1 MSDTPHTN
9 NPTPAEVA
17 QAREPNHLLAAVGLG
32 ILINA
37 LIPASWLTLRI
48 IYLIAAAATVFMVH
62 SAGAG
67 APEKK
72 SRFARISRTIMTR
85 LTKNP
90 NQWWTVFAMFAA
102 IVASLVP
109 DIAHPVTALALLFSF
124 WITNRE
130 TASIQAE
137 PAAQVVQEDEDVSAA
152 AETMDPEI
160 PAKKIEAPPE
170 VEKTPGEIDSE
181 DSERGGYEK
190 EQRERWE
197 GWIKDEIDRL
207 DDG

>member
-1 MSDTPHTN
+1 MPDSPHTN

-37 LIPASWLTLRI
+37 LIPASWLALRI
-48 IYLIAAAATVFMVH
+48 IYLVVAAATVFMVH
-62 SAGAG
+62 SAGVG
-67 APEKK
+67 APEKQ

-137 PAAQVVQEDEDVSAA
+137 PAAQVVQEDEDDSAA
-152 AETMDPEI
+152 AETMDSKIP
-160 PAKKIEAPPE
+160 PAKIEEPPGIEEAPD
-170 VEKTPGEIDSE
+170 KIDSK
-181 DSERGGYEK
+181 DAGNSGYEK

-197 GWIKDEIDRL
+197 GWIKDEINRL
-207 DDG
+207 DDE

>member
-37 LIPASWLTLRI
+37 LIPASWLALRI

-67 APEKK
+67 APEKQ

-102 IVASLVP
+102 IWSGCSQPILG
-109 DIAHPVTALALLFSF
+109 LAKPCAQGQ
-124 WITNRE
+124 T
-130 TASIQAE
+130 QA
-137 PAAQVVQEDEDVSAA
+137 VHL
-152 AETMDPEI
+152 
-160 PAKKIEAPPE
+160 
-170 VEKTPGEIDSE
+170 
-181 DSERGGYEK
+181 R
-190 EQRERWE
+190 
-197 GWIKDEIDRL
+197 
-207 DDG
+207 